1 MPSNSM
7 RKNTSDASRQQR
19 RLQRLTKDPDGP
31 KMRRL
36 DLLVSQETYTA
47 FEEIM
52 DDTNLRR
59 REALDLLIG
68 EFHNRLK
75 AEAQANRS
83 GGKPAE
89 VAAQNKAKKRA

>member
-7 RKNTSDASRQQR
+7 RKNNTDASRQQR
-19 RLQRLTKDPDGP
+19 RLKFLTQDPQGP

-68 EFHNRLK
+68 DFRDRLK

-89 VAAQNKAKKRA
+89 VATSTKTKKRA